1 MEPSVILS
9 VSNWMIFVGELNNK
23 GSIQLKRLAISQMV
37 INEMRIKSCQKR
49 IVFFSLFISRLY
61 SLYRWRSSFDFII
74 HHLLVHLYLIYPIF
88 YKISVVTSNPFTR
101 DMALLSFILH
111 SFKFLIS

>member
-61 SLYRWRSSFDFII
+61 SLYRWRSSFDFIR
-74 HHLLVHLYLIYPIF
+74 HHLLVHLYLIHPIF
-88 YKISVVTSNPFTR
+88 YQIRVGRSEEHTSELQSR
-101 DMALLSFILH
+101 GHLV
-111 SFKFLIS
+111 